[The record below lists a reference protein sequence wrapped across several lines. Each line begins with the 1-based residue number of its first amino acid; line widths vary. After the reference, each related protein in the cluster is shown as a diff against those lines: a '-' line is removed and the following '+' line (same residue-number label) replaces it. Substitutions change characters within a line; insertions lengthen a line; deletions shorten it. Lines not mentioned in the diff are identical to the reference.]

1 MRTYKNKSFA
11 RFAKRA
17 GIPDAALCDAV
28 LRAGR
33 GQVDAD
39 LGGGVI
45 KQRIARA
52 GEGRSGGFRA
62 IVLFRREDRAF
73 FVHGFA
79 KNERENLRRDELR
92 TLRRLARDLFG
103 LERTELE
110 AMLANGTISE
120 VNCDVQAI

>member
-1 MRTYKNKSFA
+1 MRTYTTKSFA

-17 GIPDAALCDAV
+17 GMADAALCDAV

-39 LGGGVI
+39 LGGDVI
-45 KQRIARA
+45 KQRIARQ

-62 IVLFRREDRAF
+62 IVLFRWDERAF

-79 KNERENLRRDELR
+79 KNDRENLRRDELGAVR
-92 TLRRLARDLFG
+92 ELAKELLG
-103 LERTELE
+103 LDEPGLD

-120 VNCDVQAI
+120 VNCDG

>member
-11 RFAKRA
+11 RFARRA

-92 TLRRLARDLFG
+92 TLRRLAEDLFG
-103 LERTELE
+103 LDRAELE

-120 VNCDVQAI
+120 VNCDDQAI